1 MRIGV
6 PTEVLDHEGRVGL
19 TPASVQELVG
29 DGAAVVVQAGA
40 GVASGLTDDD
50 YAAAGATLTDDPAEA
65 WAADLVVK
73 VKEPVGSEYGFLRSD
88 QVLFTYLHLAADRPL
103 TERLLEAGTTAIA
116 YETVQSDDGRLP
128 LLAPMSQ
135 IAGRM
140 AGIVGANL
148 LDATRGGTGVL
159 MGGIAGVAPAEVV
172 VLGAGVAGTGAATFA
187 HGLHASVTVFD
198 KHIPALRRLD
208 DAFGPG
214 VRTLAATGQAIEEA
228 VLRADLVV
236 GTVLV
241 PGAHAPQLVSRELV
255 EAMRPGAA
263 LVDISIDQGGCF
275 EVSRPTTHSDPTFTA
290 GGSTV
295 YAVANMP
302 AAFPRTSTFAL
313 TSLTLPYVRALAG
326 DGGWRAAC
334 AADPVLAEGLN
345 THDGAVL
352 HAGVA
357 EAHDL
362 PPAEDHDRYR
372 RGPQ

>member
-19 TPASVQELVG
+19 TPAGVQELIDAGRTVL
-29 DGAAVVVQAGA
+29 VQRGA
-40 GVASGLTDDD
+40 GESSGLSDDD
-50 YAAAGATLTDDPAEA
+50 YAAAGAELVDDPAKA
-65 WAADLVVK
+65 WDAELVVK
-73 VKEPVGSEYGFLRSD
+73 VKEPTPGEFELLREG
-88 QVLFTYLHLAADRPL
+88 QTLFTYLHLAADRPL

-159 MGGIAGVAPAEVV
+159 MGGIAGVPPAEVV
-172 VLGAGVAGTGAATFA
+172 VLGAGVAGTGAVTFA

-208 DAFGPG
+208 DTFGPG
-214 VRTLAATGQAIEEA
+214 VRTIAATGQDIEQA
-228 VLRADLVV
+228 VLGADLVI

-241 PGAHAPQLVSRELV
+241 PGAHAPQLVSREVV

-275 EVSRPTTHSDPTFTA
+275 EVSRPTTHTDPTFLV

-313 TSLTLPYVRALAG
+313 TSLTLPYVMALSD
-326 DGGWRAAC
+326 DGGWRAALD
-334 AADPVLAEGLN
+334 ADPVLAKGLN
-345 THDGAVL
+345 TDAGQVR

-357 EAHDL
+357 EAHGIEL
-362 PPAEDHDRYR
+362 AR
-372 RGPQ
+372 